1 MHYRHLANSQVLFAV
16 PIPDESCV
24 VLSLSE
30 TRDISLLLYN
40 TPLFT
45 YYPTLLQSSHINYTF
60 QSKPAEQREMPVTV
74 TPVAKPVAG
83 IDFPVN
89 HETFPNDCESVG
101 CTKIEGRYRP
111 GSWVLIT
118 NEYDEYEEE
127 NFEVENF
134 VCTEC
139 SEKCKRS
146 FNGQKVL
153 KRKEVMP
160 VLKERALIKGD
171 IAVSKPLAWVMRPKK
186 EVPKV
191 EQTIPIRIISAPMKK
206 VPVRPMEKKTAQIQ
220 AVTNHVKKPRIDYP
234 LVVQA
239 KNDRNAANPRP
250 GSPQHIKNITARKDP
265 GVSLDEYKKKLAQE
279 REHIQ
284 IEYEKTMEQREALQE
299 LYKQR
304 AEEYETVK
312 QFMEFL
318 TDFHNPEMRY
328 FIISA
333 WILRNQFDTVSAI
346 MALKHHGKMLSNK
359 ERNRLMHALNGN
371 SAMQATCIALAGAA
385 LTYLIRRNRMAVAT
399 PVYDHEGRITGHVVH
414 TAAPS
419 AEAIAEENADAELA
433 ANVVGGNIADL
444 INRVRTQNEEFQAEL
459 LAQRNNFQRELQEQ
473 RLAIERADREAEQT
487 RARQP
492 TLKVDP
498 PEYYEGDPE
507 EIDTWLQRMNYYFG
521 QVNVTNTFTRMT
533 YAIQRIRKG
542 KNNRAANWAN
552 GKIGEQALFD
562 EERAAFIATYPGR
575 VHTTEEIFAVIPE
588 VAATAEHGAWPTY
601 EFVHKPPFRSWDD
614 FAQQA
619 RDYFLTTETRDMA
632 IKKLRGT
639 TQKGDIE
646 EYLTEFKGWANL
658 AGFDDVALVDQFKT
672 GLKKGLG
679 RRIME
684 TGNPGDGTTPGQLQE
699 WYKKALELEKAYR
712 EAEQYY
718 GKKEFTFK
726 GKFKPKNA
734 TAGPSVSQ
742 TVTVKVKDE
751 NAMDVDKTTT
761 TRPPPRCYNC
771 QKMGHIAKHCRNPKV
786 ERTRAVESYFDTM
799 TDEEK
804 EEMKRKL
811 GFLNDQ

>member
-1 MHYRHLANSQVLFAV
+1 
-16 PIPDESCV
+16 
-24 VLSLSE
+24 
-30 TRDISLLLYN
+30 
-40 TPLFT
+40 
-45 YYPTLLQSSHINYTF
+45 
-60 QSKPAEQREMPVTV
+60 MPVTV

-118 NEYDEYEEE
+118 NKYDKYEE

-134 VCTEC
+134 ICTEC

-146 FNGQKVL
+146 FNRQKVL

-160 VLKERALIKGD
+160 VLKEKVLIKGD
-171 IAVSKPLAWVMRPKK
+171 VAVSKPLAWVMRPKK

-191 EQTIPIRIISAPMKK
+191 EQTIPIRIISAPIKK
-206 VPVRPMEKKTAQIQ
+206 VPIRPMAKKTAKIE
-220 AVTNHVKKPRIDYP
+220 AVAERIVREKKIRINYP
-234 LVVQA
+234 PVVQA

-250 GSPQHIKNITARKDP
+250 GSPQHIKNITAKKDP
-265 GVSLDEYKKKLAQE
+265 GVSLDEYKKKLTYE

-284 IEYEKTMEQREALQE
+284 IEYEKTIEQKEALQE

-304 AEEYETVK
+304 EKEYETVK
-312 QFMEFL
+312 RFMEFL
-318 TDFHNPEMRY
+318 KDFSVPEMRY
-328 FIISA
+328 FIIST
-333 WILRNQFDTVSAI
+333 WIMRNRFDTVSAI
-346 MALKHHGKMLSNK
+346 MALKHHGKTLSNK
-359 ERNRLMHALNGN
+359 ERNKLMHALNGN
-371 SAMQATCIALAGAA
+371 MAMQATCIVLVGAV
-385 LTYLIRRNRMAVAT
+385 LTYLIRRNRIAVAT
-399 PVYDHEGRITGHVVH
+399 PIYNHKGMITGHTMH
-414 TAAPS
+414 TAVPS

-433 ANVVGGNIADL
+433 ANTLGGNIADL
-444 INRVRTQNEEFQAEL
+444 INRVRVQNEEFQAEL
-459 LAQRNNFQRELQEQ
+459 LEQRNNFQRELQEQ
-473 RLAIERADREAEQT
+473 RLAIERADREAERT

-492 TLKVDP
+492 ALKIDP
-498 PEYYEGDPE
+498 PEYYKGDPE
-507 EIDTWLQRMNYYFG
+507 EIDTWLRRMNYYFG
-521 QVNVTNTFTRMT
+521 QVNVTDGFARMT
-533 YAIQRIRKG
+533 YSIQRIRKG

-552 GKIGEQALFD
+552 GKIGEQANFD
-562 EERAAFIATYPGR
+562 QERVTFIANYPGR
-575 VHTTEEIFAVIPE
+575 TYTTDEIFTVIPE
-588 VAATAEHGAWPTY
+588 AAATATHEAWPTY
-601 EFVHKPPFRSWDD
+601 EFIHKPPFRSWED

-619 RDYFLTTETRDMA
+619 RDYFLTTETRDTA
-632 IKKLRGT
+632 IKKLRNT

-658 AGFDDVALVDQFKT
+658 AGFDNVALVDQFKT
-672 GLKKGLG
+672 SLKKGLG
-679 RRIME
+679 RQIME
-684 TGNPGDGTTPGQLQE
+684 TGNPGDRTTPGQLQE

-726 GKFKPKNA
+726 GKFKPKNT
-734 TAGPSVSQ
+734 TAGPSTSQ

-786 ERTRAVESYFDTM
+786 ERTRAVKSYFNIM

>member
-1 MHYRHLANSQVLFAV
+1 MH
-16 PIPDESCV
+16 
-24 VLSLSE
+24 
-30 TRDISLLLYN
+30 
-40 TPLFT
+40 
-45 YYPTLLQSSHINYTF
+45 
-60 QSKPAEQREMPVTV
+60 
-74 TPVAKPVAG
+74 
-83 IDFPVN
+83 
-89 HETFPNDCESVG
+89 
-101 CTKIEGRYRP
+101 KIEGRYRP

-118 NEYDEYEEE
+118 NEYDEFEEE

-160 VLKERALIKGD
+160 VLKERVLIKGD
-171 IAVSKPLAWVMRPKK
+171 IAVSKPLAWIMRPKK

-206 VPVRPMEKKTAQIQ
+206 VPVRPMTKKTAKIEAVAERIIQ
-220 AVTNHVKKPRIDYP
+220 EKKIRINYP
-234 LVVQA
+234 PVVQA

-250 GSPQHIKNITARKDP
+250 GSPQHIKNITAKKDP
-265 GVSLDEYKKKLAQE
+265 GVSLDEYKKKLANE

-312 QFMEFL
+312 RFMEFL
-318 TDFHNPEMRY
+318 TDFYVPEMRY
-328 FIISA
+328 YIIST
-333 WILRNQFDTVSAI
+333 WILRNRFDTVSAI
-346 MALKHHGKMLSNK
+346 MALKHHGKTLSNK

-371 SAMQATCIALAGAA
+371 MAMQATCIALAGAA

-399 PVYDHEGRITGHVVH
+399 PIYNHEGMITGHTLH

-419 AEAIAEENADAELA
+419 AEAIAEENADAALA
-433 ANVVGGNIADL
+433 ANALGGNIADL

-459 LAQRNNFQRELQEQ
+459 LEQRNNFQRELQEQ
-473 RLAIERADREAEQT
+473 RLARTSRPGNGTNQSSSTCAKNRSTGILFR
-487 RARQP
+487 
-492 TLKVDP
+492 KKS
-498 PEYYEGDPE
+498 
-507 EIDTWLQRMNYYFG
+507 TWLRRMNYYFG
-521 QVNVTNTFTRMT
+521 QNVTDGFARMT
-533 YAIQRIRKG
+533 YSIQRIRKG

-552 GKIGEQALFD
+552 GKIGEQANFD
-562 EERAAFIATYPGR
+562 EERVAFIAAYPGR
-575 VHTTEEIFAVIPE
+575 TYTTDEIFTVIPE
-588 VAATAEHGAWPTY
+588 AAATATHEAWPVY
-601 EFVHKPPFRSWDD
+601 EFVHKPPFRSWED
-614 FAQQA
+614 FTQQA

-632 IKKLRGT
+632 IKKLRNT

-699 WYKKALELEKAYR
+699 WYKKALELERAYR

-734 TAGPSVSQ
+734 TAGPSTSQ